1 MTLAEINE
9 AIAHAEDL
17 KDRVRNS
24 ADEEEVSEYRRDMY
38 ARIDRIN
45 DRLAELYQERRQAE
59 GKEPKR

>member
-24 ADEEEVSEYRRDMY
+24 ANEEEVAEYRRDMY

-45 DRLAELYQERRQAE
+45 DRLVELYQERQWAE
-59 GKEPKR
+59 QKEPRR

>member
-24 ADEEEVSEYRRDMY
+24 ANEEEVPEYRRDMY

-45 DRLAELYQERRQAE
+45 DRLGELYQERQRLE
-59 GKEPKR
+59 DKEPKR